1 MSTPLVAVG
10 SKAQAELA
18 HGVELPSVS
27 IVTPTYREA
36 LNIPGLLARVA
47 AVRESSGLDIELLIM
62 DDSSNDGS
70 VEAVAAAGLP
80 WARIVVR
87 TEDRGL
93 SPAVVAGLR
102 LAKNEVVVVMDA
114 DLSHPPEKIPEMV
127 LALLGGQQF
136 IIGSRYVP
144 GGSTDDDWGIAR
156 WLNSRVATLL
166 ARPLTSA
173 RDPMAG
179 FFAFRRRDLERVRDL
194 NPIGYK
200 IGLELIVK
208 CEFENVGE
216 VPIHFVDREL
226 GESKLTLKEQL
237 LYLKHLRRLYIFKF
251 GTWTHLA
258 QFLAVGA
265 SGLVV
270 NLVVLTL
277 LLRAGIASSVAV
289 AAAIATSMLSNF
301 ALNRRFTFTY
311 ARHGNPWKQ
320 LAGFVAA
327 STVGAV
333 INYAVTLWIARAV
346 PEVSIQ
352 WAAVVGVA
360 SGMGF
365 NFLANRFVVFRERW
379 VRPGEP

>member
-1 MSTPLVAVG
+1 MS
-10 SKAQAELA
+10 K
-18 HGVELPSVS
+18 GVDLPSVS
-27 IVTPTYREA
+27 IVTPTYREV

-62 DDSSNDGS
+62 DDASNDGS
-70 VEAVAAAGLP
+70 VEAVAAAGFP
-80 WARIVVR
+80 WAKIVVR
-87 TEDRGL
+87 HENRGL
-93 SPAVVAGLR
+93 SPAVVDGLR
-102 LAKNEVVVVMDA
+102 RATNDIVVVMDA

-127 LALLGGQQF
+127 FALLGGQEF

-156 WLNSRVATLL
+156 WLNSRIATLL

-173 RDPMAG
+173 QDPMAG
-179 FFAFRRRDLERVRDL
+179 FFAFRRSDLARAKEL

-208 CEFENVGE
+208 CGFANVGE
-216 VPIHFVDREL
+216 VPIHFTDREL

-237 LYLKHLRRLYIFKF
+237 LYLKHLRRLYMFKF
-251 GTWTHLA
+251 GTWTDLA

-277 LLRAGIASSVAV
+277 LVWAGLPNSVAV
-289 AAAIATSMLSNF
+289 AAGIGTSMLSNF
-301 ALNRRFTFTY
+301 ALNRRFTFSD

-320 LAGFVAA
+320 LAGFLIA
-327 STVGAV
+327 SAVGAV
-333 INYAVTLWIARAV
+333 INYAVTLWILRVAPATSV
-346 PEVSIQ
+346 Q
-352 WAAVVGVA
+352 LAALGGIA
-360 SGMGF
+360 SGTAF
-365 NFLANRFVVFRERW
+365 NFLANRFVVFRGRW
-379 VRPGEP
+379 VRPREY